1 MNKIK
6 ILALAI
12 LTMFIFTGCSIKN
25 SANDIIKINDTVITK
40 SEFDKAYKEVTS
52 NKMFEQMGI
61 DVAKDPDNI
70 FSLMMKEQVVSS
82 LIVTTLL
89 NEEMDKRKIDATK
102 EEIEN
107 AENEIVS
114 KFASKDQFMLFLKS
128 NGISYDTF
136 KRNLK
141 DEIKMKKYVDS
152 IAMVSIGD
160 AVAKKYYEEN
170 IEKFKYPKSVR
181 ASHIL
186 IAANINQL
194 KDKIKSENKDLTDEE
209 VTAKAQEQLN
219 EKLQKARALQAQL
232 KKNPKTFAKLA
243 KENSDDAV
251 SALKGGD
258 LGFFAKEQMVEP
270 FANAAFALAPNTISD
285 VVETDYG
292 YHIIMV
298 TDRREAGTYSFE
310 QSKKDII
317 NYLEGQDKVDILK
330 NKVASLR
337 KEANIE
343 YLDNSYNP
351 EEIQKKIKE
360 QAEKNPDLKALTDL
374 QPQSNK

>member
-351 EEIQKKIKE
+351 DEIQKKIKE

>member
-6 ILALAI
+6 ILTLAI
-12 LTMFIFTGCSIKN
+12 LAMFIFTGCSIKN

-337 KEANIE
+337 KEAKIE

-351 EEIQKKIKE
+351 DEIQKKIKE
-360 QAEKNPDLKALTDL
+360 QAEKNPDLKALTDI

>member
-12 LTMFIFTGCSIKN
+12 LAMFIFTGCSIKN

-343 YLDNSYNP
+343 YLDNSYNS

>member
-6 ILALAI
+6 ILTLAI
-12 LTMFIFTGCSIKN
+12 LAMFIFTGCSIKN

-337 KEANIE
+337 KEAKIE

-351 EEIQKKIKE
+351 DEIQKKIKE

>member
-12 LTMFIFTGCSIKN
+12 LAMFIFTGCSIKN

-337 KEANIE
+337 KEAKIE

-351 EEIQKKIKE
+351 DEIQKKIKE

>member
-337 KEANIE
+337 KEAKIE

-351 EEIQKKIKE
+351 DEIQKKIKE

>member
-12 LTMFIFTGCSIKN
+12 LAMFIFTGCSIKN

>member
-12 LTMFIFTGCSIKN
+12 LTMFIFTGCSIKD

-70 FSLMMKEQVVSS
+70 FSLMMKEQVVST

-89 NEEMDKRKIDATK
+89 NDEMDKRKIDASK

-107 AENEIVS
+107 AEAEIVS

-136 KRNLK
+136 KKNLK

-160 AVAKKYYEEN
+160 AVAKKYYDEN
-170 IEKFKYPKSVR
+170 VDKFKYPKSVR

-186 IAANINQL
+186 IAANINQI
-194 KDKIKSENKDLTDEE
+194 KDKIQSENKDLTDEE

-219 EKLQKARALQAQL
+219 EKLQKARALQSRL
-232 KKNPKTFAKLA
+232 KKNPKEFAKLA
-243 KENSDDAV
+243 KENSDDTV
-251 SALKGGD
+251 TALKGGD

-270 FANAAFALAPNTISD
+270 FANAAFALAPNTVSD

-298 TDRREAGTYSFE
+298 TDRKEAGTYSFE